1 VTKTETRGDDDMR
14 RHHMTAGSGQQAAA
28 CYHGLMDDVDGL
40 RRLPTLG
47 EEIANGVSHGVAA
60 LAGLIAAPFLIVRA
74 AHRGGALAAT
84 GTAVFLATLVLLY
97 LASTI
102 YHALP
107 RNRAKRVF
115 RVLDHS
121 AIYLLIA
128 GTYTP
133 FTLGILRGAW
143 GWTLFGLVWTL
154 AVCGTVM
161 KAVAGVRYPR
171 TSTALYIVMG
181 WLALVAIRPLWLR
194 IPLDGWLWLIAGGV
208 AYTAGVAF
216 YATDHR
222 VRYGHF
228 VWHLFVIAGTACHA
242 VAVLWYAT

>member
-1 VTKTETRGDDDMR
+1 
-14 RHHMTAGSGQQAAA
+14 
-28 CYHGLMDDVDGL
+28 MDRSIAVP
-40 RRLPTLG
+40 RQPSLG
-47 EEIANGVSHGVAA
+47 EEIANSVSHGVVA
-60 LAGLIAAPFLIVRA
+60 LAGLVAAPFLIVRA
-74 AHRGGALAAT
+74 AHRGGALSAAGMT
-84 GTAVFLATLVLLY
+84 VFVVTLVLLY

-107 RNRAKRVF
+107 PNAAKRVF

-133 FTLGILRGAW
+133 FTLGILRGPL
-143 GWTLFGLVWTL
+143 GWTLFGVVWAL
-154 AVCGTVM
+154 AACGTVM
-161 KAVAGVRYPR
+161 KAVGGIRFPR
-171 TSTALYIVMG
+171 ISTVLYIAMG
-181 WLALVAIRPLWLR
+181 WLAVAAIPLWPR
-194 IPLDGWLWLIAGGV
+194 IPVSGWLWLIAGGV

-228 VWHLFVIAGTACHA
+228 IWHVFVVAGTACHA
-242 VAVLWYAT
+242 VAVLRYAT